1 MPRVAQFHSS
11 LGLFGPERWTHL
23 LTRYADA
30 RVQTRVVTIGRKPG
44 NDVFSRFLTSEG
56 VPCHHLAIA
65 GRLNPR
71 AVVAL
76 RRLLVEHHI
85 DVLHTHGFK
94 TDVLGYFATRGLSV
108 ALVTTAHGWC
118 DHQGARIHAYETI
131 GRAFLPGFDAVYA
144 VSDHQAAFLRRRRL
158 ASRVRVIRNAVDID
172 AFDAVREHRSHRRP
186 AAEARLLFVGR
197 VVREKGIQDLI
208 LAVGLVRERGR
219 AVHLDVVGEG
229 EGRAAAEKM
238 AAALGD
244 AVTFYGQCD
253 DVRPFLEDADV
264 LVLPSYGEGLPRV
277 LMEAGAAGLPV
288 IGTRVPGI
296 MEIVC
301 DRETGFLVAPGD
313 PPALAGAIEHALA
326 HPHETGS
333 CAARARTMIEA
344 KHSPWRMV
352 GELAAEYERLVAR

>member
-1 MPRVAQFHSS
+1 MLNVAQFHSS
-11 LGLFGPERWTHL
+11 LGLYGPERWTHL

-30 RVQTRVVTIGRKPG
+30 RVETRVVTIGCKPG
-44 NDVFSRFLTSEG
+44 NDAFSRFLASEG
-56 VPCHHLAIA
+56 VPCDHLAIP

-76 RRLLVEHHI
+76 RRLLVDQHV

-94 TDVLGYFATRGLSV
+94 TDVLGYLATRGLSV

-118 DHQGARIHAYETI
+118 DHQGARVHAYEAI

-144 VSDHQAAFLRRRRL
+144 VSDHQAAFLRRRRV
-158 ASRVRVIRNAVDID
+158 ASRVRVIRNAVDIA
-172 AFDAVREHRSHRRP
+172 AFDAVLERRRRRQP
-186 AAEARLLFVGR
+186 TGVGRLLFVGR

-208 LAVGLVRERGR
+208 RAVRLLGERGR

-229 EGRAAAEKM
+229 TERAAAEET

-244 AVTFYGQCD
+244 AITFHGQRN
-253 DVRPFLEDADV
+253 DVRPFLEDADA

-288 IGTRVPGI
+288 IGSRVPGI
-296 MEIVC
+296 MEIVR

-313 PPALAGAIEHALA
+313 PTALAGTIEHALA
-326 HPHETGS
+326 HPRETEAF
-333 CAARARTMIEA
+333 AARARTMVEA
-344 KHSPWRMV
+344 RHSPRRMV
-352 GELAAEYERLVAR
+352 EELAAEYERLVAR